1 MNVFET
7 DLFRVVKPWGCEVI
21 VGTWDNWRVKISV
34 VKENC
39 RTSKQY
45 HLEKEEYWFYTDGRV
60 KHIPPKEVHRL
71 EGPIQILELVRGS
84 DDDIVRLEDDYG
96 RV

>member
-1 MNVFET
+1 LLRKIAELANN
-7 DLFRVVKPWGCEVI
+7 I
-21 VGTWDNWRVKISV
+21 TWK
-34 VKENC
+34 
-39 RTSKQY
+39 
-45 HLEKEEYWFYTDGRV
+45 KEEYWFYTDGRV